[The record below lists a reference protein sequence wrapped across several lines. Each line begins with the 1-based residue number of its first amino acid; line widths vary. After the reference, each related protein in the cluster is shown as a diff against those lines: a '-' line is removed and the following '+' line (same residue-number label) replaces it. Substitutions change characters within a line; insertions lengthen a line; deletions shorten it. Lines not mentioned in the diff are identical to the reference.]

1 MFHTIDRI
9 RRHRLSREGKAK
21 AEKNRRAIEES
32 FLKNTHQQ
40 RQEAAQVI
48 KRLNSYYLNHLQ
60 ARREEKTR
68 ERKMKILEEEDPDK
82 QRKLQ
87 QIEDKKAN
95 KQKGPKVKQMRV
107 K

>member
-1 MFHTIDRI
+1 LIESEQTSENEQILLQFMFHTIDRI

-48 KRLNSYYLNHLQ
+48 MHLNNFNRL
-60 ARREEKTR
+60 K
-68 ERKMKILEEEDPDK
+68 
-82 QRKLQ
+82 
-87 QIEDKKAN
+87 
-95 KQKGPKVKQMRV
+95 
-107 K
+107 

>member
-1 MFHTIDRI
+1 
-9 RRHRLSREGKAK
+9 
-21 AEKNRRAIEES
+21 
-32 FLKNTHQQ
+32 
-40 RQEAAQVI
+40 
-48 KRLNSYYLNHLQ
+48 LQ